1 MLITYQAKLLS
12 KTQLAPE
19 VFLFK
24 FTRPDD
30 PNWTYLPGQYMIF
43 HIPQP
48 DNHPVRRLY
57 SILSTP
63 HNTESLD
70 FVIEYVHGGKGS
82 EYLAKLSIG
91 AETTFQGPAG
101 IFTLKESPRNKIFL
115 ATGTGIAPIKNI
127 IDSVLLF
134 PEPKK
139 NEQIDKENMLLSK
152 LQHLGDQKRM
162 YLFWG
167 MKTCEDMY
175 FQDELIN
182 LSQKFD
188 HFYFRYC
195 LSRETDI
202 FGKLGDKAR
211 HVALG
216 RVTAGLED
224 LLLHYEYKITDFDF
238 YICGGPVVVEAL
250 RTYLAE
256 KKVPK
261 EQIIFEK
268 FTA

>member
-1 MLITYQAKLLS
+1 MLITYQAKLLK

-19 VFLFK
+19 IYLFS
-24 FTRPDD
+24 FTAPTD
-30 PNWTYLPGQYMIF
+30 PNWAFNAGQYMIF

-48 DNHPVRRLY
+48 DNHPIRRLY
-57 SILSTP
+57 SIASTP
-63 HNTESLD
+63 HHTDSID
-70 FVIEYVHGGKGS
+70 FVIELVPNGKGS
-82 EYLAKLSIG
+82 EYLSKLAIG
-91 AETTFQGPAG
+91 GETTFQGPAG
-101 IFTLKESPRNKIFL
+101 IFSLKDSQRNKIFL

-127 IDSVLLF
+127 IDTMLLF

-139 NEQIDKENMLLSK
+139 EEQANKENLLLSK
-152 LQHLGDQKRM
+152 LQHLGDQKSI

-167 MKTCEDMY
+167 MKTCDDMY
-175 FQDELIN
+175 FLEDFKSLAG
-182 LSQKFD
+182 KFP

-202 FGKLGDKAR
+202 FGKLGENAKN
-211 HVALG
+211 VSLG

-224 LLLHYEYKITDFDF
+224 LLLNYEYKITDFDY
-238 YICGGPVVVEAL
+238 YICGGPAVVEAL
-250 RTYLAE
+250 RAYLAE

-261 EQIIFEK
+261 EQVIFEK